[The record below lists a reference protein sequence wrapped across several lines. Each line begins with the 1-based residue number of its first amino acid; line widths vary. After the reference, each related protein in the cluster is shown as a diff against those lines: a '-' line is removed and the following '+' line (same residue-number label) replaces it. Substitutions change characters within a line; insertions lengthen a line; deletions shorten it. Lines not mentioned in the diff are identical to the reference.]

1 MTRPILLAATASL
14 ALAGCDQIPFF
25 RGSGGDGNSA
35 AANAS
40 SGNASASAPANAG
53 IGQSRS
59 LAGLSGNQG
68 QAGQG
73 GQSGQGGKDP
83 TAIPASSSEG
93 GVDPRL
99 VGRWTDTG
107 DCKAVTELRPDGTFV
122 ASGGGVGRW
131 EVNGNELVFS
141 GNGNEFRLRIESIEP
156 GRVVTTTAEGQSG
169 ASTRC

>member
-1 MTRPILLAATASL
+1 MTRPTLLAATALL
-14 ALAGCDQIPFF
+14 AVAGCDQIPFF
-25 RGSGGDGNSA
+25 QGGGGNESA
-35 AANAS
+35 NAANAS
-40 SGNASASAPANAG
+40 AANASAAAPANAG

-59 LAGLSGNQG
+59 LAGLSGSGG

-73 GQSGQGGKDP
+73 AQGGQGGKDP

-131 EVNGNELVFS
+131 AVNGNEIVFS
-141 GNGNEFRLRIESIEP
+141 GNGNEYRLRIESLEP
-156 GRVVTTTAEGQSG
+156 GRVVTTSPEGQTG

>member
-1 MTRPILLAATASL
+1 MTRPTLLAATALL
-14 ALAGCDQIPFF
+14 ALAGCDRIPFLQ
-25 RGSGGDGNSA
+25 GGGGDGNASA

-40 SGNASASAPANAG
+40 SGNAAAAAPAGAG

-59 LAGLSGNQG
+59 LAGLAGNG
-68 QAGQG
+68 GEARPAGP
-73 GQSGQGGKDP
+73 GGKDP
-83 TAIPASSSEG
+83 TAIPARSSEG

-99 VGRWTDTG
+99 VGRWTDNG

-122 ASGGGVGRW
+122 ATTGVVGRW

-141 GNGNEFRLRIESIEP
+141 GNGNEYRLRIESLEP
-156 GRVVTTTAEGQSG
+156 GRVVTTSPEGQSG

>member
-1 MTRPILLAATASL
+1 MTRPTLLAAIALL
-14 ALAGCDQIPFF
+14 ALAGCDRIPFLQ
-25 RGSGGDGNSA
+25 GGGGGEANSA

-40 SGNASASAPANAG
+40 GNASAAAPANSG

-59 LAGLSGNQG
+59 LAGLSGNSG

-73 GQSGQGGKDP
+73 GQGGKDP

-107 DCKAVTELRPDGTFV
+107 DCKTVTELRPDGTFV
-122 ASGGGVGRW
+122 ATSGVVGRW
-131 EVNGNELVFS
+131 EVNGNDLIFS
-141 GNGNEFRLRIESIEP
+141 GNGNEYRLRIDSLEP
-156 GRVVTTTAEGQSG
+156 GRVVTTTPEGQSG